1 MRFFKRT
8 CPKCRNDIP
17 LSKRRSLIFKT
28 YISCSNCN
36 AVLQPTIIWG
46 LALSLMLSFFL
57 FKSFFS
63 YLKPFLGSEL
73 TYGLLLTLTIIL
85 VKVSDPL
92 SDFKAHD
99 KDEV

>member
-8 CPKCRNDIP
+8 CPKCGSDIP
-17 LSKRRSLIFKT
+17 LTKRRSLIFKT
-28 YISCSNCN
+28 YISCTNCN

-46 LALSLMLSFFL
+46 VALSLMLSFFL
-57 FKSFFS
+57 FKILYS
-63 YLKPFLGSEL
+63 YLNSFLGSTL
-73 TYGLLLTLTIIL
+73 TYVLLFTLVIIL

-99 KDEV
+99 KDEY